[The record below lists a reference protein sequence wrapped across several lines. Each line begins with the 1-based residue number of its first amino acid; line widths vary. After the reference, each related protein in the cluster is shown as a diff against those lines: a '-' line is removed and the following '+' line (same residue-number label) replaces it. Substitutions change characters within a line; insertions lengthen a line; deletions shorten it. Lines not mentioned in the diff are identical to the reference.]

1 MARVHN
7 LGMPRDIKEHDT
19 LSRTDDYVRQNKI
32 KNARVH
38 IYDSAFGVTST
49 VVEELLKDESL
60 VPTLVSSSYSNL
72 AWLLKCGYSL
82 KNAFSDKLSGLGF
95 SLFCMLV
102 VDLMH
107 KFELGVWKALFT
119 HLIRILSAA
128 IVGDT
133 LVNELDRRYQMIP
146 TFGRDTIRKF
156 ASNTSEMKN
165 MAARD
170 FEHLLQV
177 KSTIILS
184 L

>member
-1 MARVHN
+1 
-7 LGMPRDIKEHDT
+7 MPRDIKEHDT
-19 LSRTDDYVRQNKI
+19 LSCTDDYVRQNKI

-107 KFELGVWKALFT
+107 EFELGVWKALFT

-128 IVGDT
+128 TVGDT
-133 LVNELDRRYQMIP
+133 LVNELDRRY
-146 TFGRDTIRKF
+146 
-156 ASNTSEMKN
+156 
-165 MAARD
+165 
-170 FEHLLQV
+170 
-177 KSTIILS
+177 
-184 L
+184 